1 MFSTH
6 LWQKKKISATHV
18 HVLQKR
24 IVVTGSGSFTIFL
37 IVIQL
42 NCHVMEAEV
51 FCVDN
56 KFKFMYV
63 LIQKET
69 KTRAPIQ

>member
-1 MFSTH
+1 
-6 LWQKKKISATHV
+6 
-18 HVLQKR
+18 
-24 IVVTGSGSFTIFL
+24 
-37 IVIQL
+37 
-42 NCHVMEAEV
+42 MEAEV